1 MVLPCFG
8 SACIELFCFGVI
20 GNLYDPILDGS
31 SLDDFPRKSYEY
43 VFAQYATLS
52 ECAVCRN
59 FVLKLS
65 LRSHVNSFSL
75 RTS

>member
-1 MVLPCFG
+1 MIP
-8 SACIELFCFGVI
+8 
-20 GNLYDPILDGS
+20 S
-31 SLDDFPRKSYEY
+31 SMFFLDDFPRKSYEY

-52 ECAVCRN
+52 EYAVCRN

-65 LRSHVNSFSL
+65 FSSHVNSFSL

>member
-1 MVLPCFG
+1 MIPSWMVFA
-8 SACIELFCFGVI
+8 SMI
-20 GNLYDPILDGS
+20 S
-31 SLDDFPRKSYEY
+31 KSYEY
-43 VFAQYATLS
+43 VFAQHATLS

-65 LRSHVNSFSL
+65 LSSHVNSFSL